1 MPFVENETVSLND
14 LHIAA
19 GGTSETTC
27 SLNDTD
33 IKALRHTGSSES
45 ESTASFDQFGVT
57 AVHTFTIT
65 TGTTSAGA
73 AGFSAQTSPTF
84 GSISPDP
91 ANVNDI
97 YGSWKIDECFWFS
110 GLSAEP
116 IYITLK
122 KTAIGDNAS
131 NSGWEHLV
139 IDGNSYFRAS
149 ADAYNNTGVSSD
161 MQWVWHTDPS
171 NASAQLGY
179 NPFGSS
185 GDSITVKI
193 A

>member
-1 MPFVENETVSLND
+1 MPFVENETISLND
-14 LHIAA
+14 LHRAA

-33 IKALRHTGSSES
+33 IKNLRPGSPGTG
-45 ESTASFDQFGVT
+45 AVHFDQFGVAAT
-57 AVHTFTIT
+57 YTFTIT
-65 TGTTSAGA
+65 TGTSSAGA
-73 AGFSAQTSPTF
+73 AGFSDNANPTF

-97 YGSWKIDECFWFS
+97 YTAWQIDELFYFS

-116 IYITLK
+116 IYLTLGK
-122 KTAIGDNAS
+122 IAQGDSAS
-131 NSGWEHLV
+131 NSGWQHLV
-139 IDGNSYFRAS
+139 INGNSYFRAS
-149 ADAYNNTGVSSD
+149 ADQYNNTGPSND
-161 MQWVWHTDPS
+161 MQWVWHTDPL

>member
-33 IKALRHTGSSES
+33 IKGIRPGSPGTG
-45 ESTASFDQFGVT
+45 AVHFDQFGVT
-57 AVHTFTIT
+57 ATHTFTVT
-65 TGTTSAGA
+65 NGTSSGGGV
-73 AGFSAQTSPTF
+73 GFSENLGTF

-91 ANVNDI
+91 ANVHDLFNP
-97 YGSWKIDECFWFS
+97 WKIVDLFYFS
-110 GLSAEP
+110 GLSEEP
-116 IYITLK
+116 IYLTFE
-122 KTAIGDNAS
+122 KTFTGDDAS

-139 IDGNSYFRAS
+139 INGYSYFRAQ
-149 ADAYNNTGVSSD
+149 ADSYNNTGPSSD
-161 MQWVWHTDPS
+161 MQWVWHTDPL
-171 NASAQLGY
+171 NASAQLGF

-185 GDSITVKI
+185 GDSVTIKI

>member
-19 GGTSETTC
+19 GGTSGTTC

-33 IKALRHTGSSES
+33 IKGIRPGSPGTG
-45 ESTASFDQFGVT
+45 AVHFDQFGVT
-57 AVHTFTIT
+57 ATHTFTIT
-65 TGTTSAGA
+65 TGTTAGGA
-73 AGFSAQTSPTF
+73 AGFSEQTNPTF

-91 ANVNDI
+91 ANVHDI
-97 YGSWKIDECFWFS
+97 YNPWKIAELFYFS

-116 IYITLK
+116 IYLTLD
-122 KTAIGDNAS
+122 KTNQGDNAS
-131 NSGWEHLV
+131 NSGWQHLV
-139 IDGNSYFRAS
+139 INGNSYFRAQ
-149 ADAYNNTGVSSD
+149 ADAYNNTGASAD

-171 NASAQLGY
+171 NSSAQVGF

-185 GDSITVKI
+185 GDSITIKI